1 MESRVRSTSAFARR
15 IWGVMVTNETQP
27 AAETAGG
34 PGDSPHGKPGT
45 SPSMFVQRAK
55 AFAIF
60 GGSFLL
66 ATYVVANKTGVDALL
81 AWLGPFGIPAAIV
94 IFAIVASA
102 PFSVTDALAVSNGV
116 LFGPWV
122 GSAVNAAGLV
132 LAAVLGYL
140 VALRTAEMLNIEE
153 QLETLP
159 RWVRRYKVGSPMF
172 LILVRIIPGLGG
184 TIATQTAAALHVP
197 MWRQVYTMSI
207 VTIPL
212 CTLLAFGGNF
222 ISDYVDHHIIAP
234 TERYAAKHHIHIP
247 LISPNPTNTRVP

>member
-1 MESRVRSTSAFARR
+1 MTPLATSASPEPDDSSQERR
-15 IWGVMVTNETQP
+15 GRSRSI
-27 AAETAGG
+27 
-34 PGDSPHGKPGT
+34 
-45 SPSMFVQRAK
+45 FVQRAK

-60 GGSFLL
+60 GGSFLI
-66 ATYVVANKTGVDALL
+66 ATYVVANKSGVDALL

-116 LFGPWV
+116 LFGPWM

-140 VALRTAEMLNIEE
+140 VALRTAKLLNVEE

-159 RWVRRYKVGSPMF
+159 GWVRRYKVGSPMF

-184 TIATQTAAALHVP
+184 TIATQTAAALRVP

-234 TERYAAKHHIHIP
+234 TQRYAARHHLRIP
-247 LISPNPTNTRVP
+247 LISPKPRTTNLR